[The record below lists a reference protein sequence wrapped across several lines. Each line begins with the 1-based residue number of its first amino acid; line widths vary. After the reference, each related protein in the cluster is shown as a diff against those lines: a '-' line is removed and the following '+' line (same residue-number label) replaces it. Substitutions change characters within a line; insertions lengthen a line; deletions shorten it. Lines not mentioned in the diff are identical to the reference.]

1 MCTAVSPVPATEED
15 LFAAGG
21 KGHHAKGSS
30 QERLHGLMRRGRRNQ
45 RPCPPISSPLL
56 PGAPTP
62 SFNLAKVSS
71 RQFNPTPSRMA
82 HCARPCAENWGHR
95 GTSLV
100 VQWLWLWVPNAGDPS
115 SIPGQGAKIPYA
127 LLWPKKRNTDK
138 KSNIVTNP
146 IKTFKNSTA
155 EWKWQRKQSMNLKQ
169 INRKGRFYNWDETD

>member
-1 MCTAVSPVPATEED
+1 MTLKKKQSKRTLDGDFP
-15 LFAAGG
+15 GG
-21 KGHHAKGSS
+21 
-30 QERLHGLMRRGRRNQ
+30 
-45 RPCPPISSPLL
+45 
-56 PGAPTP
+56 
-62 SFNLAKVSS
+62 
-71 RQFNPTPSRMA
+71 
-82 HCARPCAENWGHR
+82 
-95 GTSLV
+95 LV
-100 VQWLWLWVPNAGDPS
+100 VNLSPPNASGAG